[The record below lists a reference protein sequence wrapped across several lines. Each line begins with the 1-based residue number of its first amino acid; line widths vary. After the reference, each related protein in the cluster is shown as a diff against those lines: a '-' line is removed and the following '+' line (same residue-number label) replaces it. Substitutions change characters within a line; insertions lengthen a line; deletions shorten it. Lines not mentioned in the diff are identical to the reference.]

1 MRKTFVVPAE
11 SPEVSRLKI
20 HCWAVGSQRNV
31 ESGVRESAG
40 RSTVVETVPVMVWMI
55 RRLVTVPGVPIE
67 TPLTSP
73 TRNFSGT
80 VRRALKTLL
89 PSAADRES
97 VVEGKSVDLGGRR
110 IIKKKKR

>member
-80 VRRALKTLL
+80 VRRALKFRVGDVNGVSIGTPGTVTSL
-89 PSAADRES
+89 
-97 VVEGKSVDLGGRR
+97 R
-110 IIKKKKR
+110 IIQTITGK